1 MVLDLKGFINGGAR
15 TLAVDATLD
24 YTVEE
29 YYGCHPFKQPVRVV
43 GSVTNKA
50 EVTRLLLH
58 FPVQVFLPC
67 DRCGR
72 DTEKTVEVTVD
83 RVLVTALEGE
93 DDGDY
98 LLLPDEKL
106 DLYAVCLEEI
116 ILSLPSKFLCKSD
129 CKGACPVCGRNL
141 NDGDCNCK
149 R

>member
-24 YTVEE
+24 YTGEE
-29 YYGCHPFKQPVRVV
+29 YYGCHPFCQPVRVV

-50 EVTRLLLH
+50 EVTRLLLS
-58 FPVQVFLPC
+58 FSVQVCMPC
-67 DRCGR
+67 DRCGEN
-72 DTEKTVEVTVD
+72 TTQTLAVTVD

-98 LLLPDEKL
+98 LLLPEEKL

-116 ILSLPSKFLCKSD
+116 ILSLPSKFLCRSD
-129 CKGACPVCGRNL
+129 CKGACPVCGQNL
-141 NDGDCNCK
+141 NNGSCSCN